1 MTRTGRTARGPTRIG
16 RTARGP
22 TRAGRAAR
30 GPRPDPDRPT
40 GQAAR
45 RRPVVPQPAG
55 QSVEIAL
62 RLSCTSVSDCFA
74 ASDVA
79 LPVLRNA
86 SA

>member
-1 MTRTGRTARGPTRIG
+1 MTRTGREARGLSST
-16 RTARGP
+16 
-22 TRAGRAAR
+22 GRAAR
-30 GPRPDPDRPT
+30 ALTRTGRR